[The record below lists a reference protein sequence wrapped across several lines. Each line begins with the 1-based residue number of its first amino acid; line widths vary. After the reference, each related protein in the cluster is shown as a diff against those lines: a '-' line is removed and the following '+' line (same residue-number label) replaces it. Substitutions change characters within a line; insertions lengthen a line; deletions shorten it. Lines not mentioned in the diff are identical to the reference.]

1 MKTLEEKEKEFKE
14 YVYSMIV
21 SLVSAY
27 SPQEIQSTQTG
38 SSETSLKIRTLAHN
52 LIQDFKEEIEG
63 FNLAMSEE
71 LEKTKEELERYKE
84 AFEVYY
90 KALHGDHYER

>member
-14 YVYSMIV
+14 YVAEQLRLI
-21 SLVSAY
+21 LVVGN
-27 SPQEIQSTQTG
+27 PTINVLRNT
-38 SSETSLKIRTLAHN
+38 AHN

-71 LEKTKEELERYKE
+71 LEQTKEELERYKE

-90 KALHGDHYER
+90 KAIHGD